1 MLPCPSINARARI
14 MNRLP
19 KLHKCWHDN
28 ALVFNLEAM
37 FLLAHMLIFSW
48 QRLYLAELNITM
60 QYIETDNIS

>member
-19 KLHKCWHDN
+19 KLHKGWHDN

-37 FLLAHMLIFSW
+37 FLLANMLIFSW

>member
-19 KLHKCWHDN
+19 KLHKGWHDN

-37 FLLAHMLIFSW
+37 YLLAHMLIFISC
-48 QRLYLAELNITM
+48 RNVTM
-60 QYIETDNIS
+60 HAIY